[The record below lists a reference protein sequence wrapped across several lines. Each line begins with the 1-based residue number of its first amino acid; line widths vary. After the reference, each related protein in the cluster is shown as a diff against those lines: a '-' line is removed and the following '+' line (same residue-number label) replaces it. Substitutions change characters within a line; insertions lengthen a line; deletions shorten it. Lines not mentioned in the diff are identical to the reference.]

1 MKTYEPDIIR
11 IFNIAI
17 PLYGVSYHI
26 QRWAIGMVLIFAGG
40 AAPAQDCP
48 SQKYK
53 RSSQTP
59 IVKDMV
65 NPHPSEDDFEL
76 PMPCGG
82 KLFLR
87 HVCIPARSFLDD
99 FQFNMGCE
107 ECRRKDEGFMETK
120 RTAAVAG
127 AFTLE
132 ELPESW
138 RAKLIELAR
147 REMAYA
153 RLPMTKTQRPY
164 IILSENMRF
173 QIGSGKPS
181 WLTIARDGTRPLPL
195 KIRGRRRIFRGLR
208 RWSLPDVIRNGC

>member
-1 MKTYEPDIIR
+1 MTTPFLFKRLLPYTVM
-11 IFNIAI
+11 A
-17 PLYGVSYHI
+17 
-26 QRWAIGMVLIFAGG
+26 AIGMFLTFVGGFAL
-40 AAPAQDCP
+40 AQDCP

-99 FQFNMGCE
+99 FQFNMGCV

-120 RTAAVAG
+120 HSAAVAG
-127 AFTLE
+127 AFTLS
-132 ELPESW
+132 ELPEAW
-138 RAKLIELAR
+138 RAKLMELAR
-147 REMAYA
+147 RGDAP
-153 RLPMTKTQRPY
+153 PMLSGWY
-164 IILSENMRF
+164 I
-173 QIGSGKPS
+173 PS
-181 WLTIARDGTRPLPL
+181 PVSHFL
-195 KIRGRRRIFRGLR
+195 
-208 RWSLPDVIRNGC
+208 GCN

>member
-1 MKTYEPDIIR
+1 MTKPFLLKYLLVYMTM
-11 IFNIAI
+11 A
-17 PLYGVSYHI
+17 V
-26 QRWAIGMVLIFAGG
+26 IGMVPTFAGG
-40 AAPAQDCP
+40 AAEAQNCP

-120 RTAAVAG
+120 HSAAVAG
-127 AFTLE
+127 AFTLS
-132 ELPESW
+132 ELPEAW
-138 RAKLIELAR
+138 RAKLMELAR
-147 REMAYA
+147 RGDGLCPAPEGQNPKALYYFIGKYEISNWQWQTVMADDCPGWDKA
-153 RLPMTKTQRPY
+153 FTTEDPRPKTN
-164 IILSENMRF
+164 I
-173 QIGSGKPS
+173 S
-181 WLTIARDGTRPLPL
+181 WFEALEFTR
-195 KIRGRRRIFRGLR
+195 RYT
-208 RWSLPDVIRNGC
+208 

>member
-1 MKTYEPDIIR
+1 MSRPFILKYLLVYMTM
-11 IFNIAI
+11 A
-17 PLYGVSYHI
+17 V
-26 QRWAIGMVLIFAGG
+26 IGTVPTFDGG
-40 AAPAQDCP
+40 AAVAQDCP

-120 RTAAVAG
+120 RSAAVAG
-127 AFTLE
+127 AFTLS
-132 ELPESW
+132 ELPEAW
-138 RAKLIELAR
+138 RTKLMELAR
-147 REMAYA
+147 RGDGLCPAPEGQNPKALY
-153 RLPMTKTQRPY
+153 
-164 IILSENMRF
+164 LSL
-173 QIGSGKPS
+173 IH
-181 WLTIARDGTRPLPL
+181 I
-195 KIRGRRRIFRGLR
+195 
-208 RWSLPDVIRNGC
+208 